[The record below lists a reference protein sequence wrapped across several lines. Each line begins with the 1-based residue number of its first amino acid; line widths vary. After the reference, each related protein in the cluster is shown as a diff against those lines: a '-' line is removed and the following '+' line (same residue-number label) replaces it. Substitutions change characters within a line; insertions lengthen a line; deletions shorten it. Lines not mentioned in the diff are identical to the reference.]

1 METVVYGRLTIDVP
15 WLLFRF
21 AEACNTQACPVRL
34 KRCPGSYRQYNA
46 TSQVDV
52 LVECGGH
59 GVCYRA
65 TPTCIESDPTCTAVC
80 TCDAGYATSDC
91 SLTSAQFAAS
101 QQIRSACFNAL
112 VCLGGEIA
120 LVPVSTSVVGCW
132 MALCRV
138 SVFLSWVIVWVRE
151 TRGRIGCCVVWC
163 RVPLLLSWVVW

>member
-112 VCLGGEIA
+112 VRLGGEIVLAPSVDQCSWA
-120 LVPVSTSVVGCW
+120 LHGLVSYVRIFVVGNRVGPSDNRK
-132 MALCRV
+132 ALGAVWRGVVCRC
-138 SVFLSWVIVWVRE
+138 FCHE
-151 TRGRIGCCVVWC
+151 
-163 RVPLLLSWVVW
+163 